1 MNSQKAENLLN
12 LALDA
17 TEREREKAPELEIGF
32 EPEGQIWELIVK
44 YTGTLE
50 TIRELTESIV
60 ELQSG
65 YAIITIREENLER
78 FERLDVVEYIEK
90 PKLLYF
96 EITNGKRESCINSVQ
111 ASPFFLSGK
120 GVLVAILDSGIDYAS
135 PVFKNADGT
144 TRIRAIWDQTIPGNP
159 PQGYAIGTEYTK
171 EQIDEALQKDTP
183 AEQRAI
189 VPSVDV
195 SGHGTSV
202 AAIAAGNGRGVEGNL
217 RGVAYES
224 EIIVVKL
231 GNPRQGNFPKT
242 TELMQAADYV
252 VRKAIEWQIPVAI
265 NISFGNSY
273 GSHDGTSLMERFL
286 DEVAGRWK
294 NVICVG
300 TGNEATTSGH
310 TSGTVTE
317 YTETVVPFTIQKNQA
332 ATNIQIWKEYVDEI
346 SISLVSPA
354 GVRVG
359 PIQEVLGSQRFRLEG
374 TEILLYYGKPSPY
387 SVAQEIYLSFIPTE
401 TYLTEGVW
409 KIELVAGKIVS
420 GSYEMWFPGS
430 STVNVGT
437 GFLYPSERTTLTI
450 PSTASQVISVGAY
463 DATTLAY
470 AEFSGRGYTRYVEMT
485 KPDLVAPGVDVM
497 TVAPEG
503 KTAVLSGTSFAT
515 PFVTGAA
522 ALLMEWGIVE
532 GNDRF
537 LYGEKMK
544 AYLRRGARP
553 LPGFTEY
560 PNPQVGYGALCVRDS
575 LPI

>member
-17 TEREREKAPELEIGF
+17 TDREREKAPELEVGF
-32 EPEGQIWELIVK
+32 EPEGKIWELIVK

-78 FERLDVVEYIEK
+78 FERLDAVEYIEK

-111 ASPFFLSGK
+111 VSPFFLSGK

-135 PVFKNADGT
+135 PVFRNADGT

-159 PQGYAIGTEYTK
+159 PQGYAIGTEYTQQ
-171 EQIDEALQKDTP
+171 QIDEALQKGTP
-183 AEQRAI
+183 VEQRAI

-202 AAIAAGNGRGVEGNL
+202 AAIAAGNGREVSGNL
-217 RGVAYES
+217 RSVAYES

-252 VRKAIEWQIPVAI
+252 IRKAIEWQIPVAI

-310 TSGTVTE
+310 TAGIVTE
-317 YTETVVPFTIQKNQA
+317 YTEMVVPFTIQRNQA

-354 GVRVG
+354 GIRVG

-387 SVAQEIYLSFIPTE
+387 SVAQEIYLSFIPAE

-463 DATTLAY
+463 DARTLAY

-497 TVAPEG
+497 TVVPG
-503 KTAVLSGTSFAT
+503 GGTAVLSGTSFAT

-522 ALLMEWGIVE
+522 ALLMEWGIVR
-532 GNDRF
+532 GNDPY
-537 LYGEKMK
+537 LYGEKVK
-544 AYLRRGARP
+544 AYLRRGARE

-575 LPI
+575 LPR